1 MNTNS
6 NVYTIVYAAV
16 LVIIVAFLLALANA
30 ALKPR
35 QDANVALS
43 QKKQI
48 LASINERN
56 LGDQKSE
63 ETYEAIVSDAQ
74 LGDLT
79 FYIAK
84 KDGEK
89 YILPVRGA
97 GLWGGIWGYIALNED
112 KNTIY
117 GTYFD
122 HESETPGLGGEI
134 KTEAFQNQFIGKHL
148 LRDGKFV
155 GVAIMKAGQ
164 TADGMDQVDA
174 ISGATITSKGVETMI
189 LTSIQAFADKGFFE
203 GVNSST
209 DETGET
215 DEISEQSIKEEE

>member
-1 MNTNS
+1 MAKINTNS

-97 GLWGGIWGYIALNED
+97 GLWG
-112 KNTIY
+112 TIY